1 MLSSDPWF
9 WVMTTVSIV
18 ALIVMPVF
26 LGSVVITFFRLWSKI
41 VSGDLSD
48 PDEIVEM
55 VKSASPFQDE
65 DNME

>member
-18 ALIVMPVF
+18 ALISMLVF
-26 LGSVVITFFRLWSKI
+26 FGRVVITFFRLWSKI

-48 PDEIVEM
+48 PD
-55 VKSASPFQDE
+55 
-65 DNME
+65 